1 MTIAEVALRGAD
13 PQDGGKRRMRMDRW
27 LLAPLVL
34 ITTLTFAGSPFL
46 SEGFRGFTPS
56 QFPVV
61 ADRWPVQPMGW
72 AFSIWGAIYL
82 WLILGAVYGLIRAG
96 RDPDWA
102 EMRRALIL
110 SLAVGS
116 FWITV
121 ANLQPVLATVMLI
134 FMAATA
140 IAAFL
145 RAPAGLWAA
154 GPVGLYAGWVTAACG
169 VAIAITLGGQGVL
182 TGQQAA
188 YLSLTGVTLT
198 ALLVVWRR
206 PEVPSYAFG
215 AGWALFGVIVSNAR
229 AGDWPVLALALVGL
243 LLVAATLL
251 LRRRKLQ

>member
-1 MTIAEVALRGAD
+1 
-13 PQDGGKRRMRMDRW
+13 MDRRF
-27 LLAPLVL
+27 LAPLVL

-61 ADRWPVQPMGW
+61 ADRWPVQPVGW

-102 EMRRALIL
+102 EMRLALIL

-145 RAPAGLWAA
+145 RAPRGKGGAGLWAA

-182 TGQQAA
+182 TGAEAA

-198 ALLVVWRR
+198 AACVVWCR
-206 PEVPSYAFG
+206 PDVPSYAFG
-215 AGWALFGVIVSNAR
+215 AGWALLGVIVSNAR
-229 AGDWPVLALALVGL
+229 AGDWPVLFLAALGL
-243 LLVAATLL
+243 MLVAATLL

>member
-1 MTIAEVALRGAD
+1 
-13 PQDGGKRRMRMDRW
+13 MDRR

-46 SEGFRGFTPS
+46 TDGFRGFTPS

-61 ADRWPVQPMGW
+61 ADRWPVQPIGW

-82 WLILGAVYGLIRAG
+82 WLIAGAAYGLVRAW
-96 RDPDWA
+96 RDEGWQ
-102 EMRRALIL
+102 EMRPALIL

-145 RAPAGLWAA
+145 RAPRGRGGAGLWGA

-198 ALLVVWRR
+198 ALVVVWRR
-206 PEVPSYAFG
+206 PDVPSYAFG

>member
-1 MTIAEVALRGAD
+1 
-13 PQDGGKRRMRMDRW
+13 MDRRF
-27 LLAPLVL
+27 LAPLVL

-61 ADRWPVQPMGW
+61 ADRWPVQPVGW

-102 EMRRALIL
+102 EMRLALIL

-145 RAPAGLWAA
+145 RAPRGKGGAGLWAA

-182 TGQQAA
+182 TGAEAA

-198 ALLVVWRR
+198 AACVVWCR
-206 PEVPSYAFG
+206 PRPSS
-215 AGWALFGVIVSNAR
+215 LSLN
-229 AGDWPVLALALVGL
+229 
-243 LLVAATLL
+243 VAA
-251 LRRRKLQ
+251 

>member
-1 MTIAEVALRGAD
+1 
-13 PQDGGKRRMRMDRW
+13 MDRR

-34 ITTLTFAGSPFL
+34 IVALTFAGSPFL
-46 SEGFRGFTPS
+46 SDGFRGFTPS

-61 ADRWPVQPMGW
+61 AERWPVQPVGW

-82 WLILGAVYGLIRAG
+82 WLIAGAAYGLVRAW
-96 RDPDWA
+96 RDPAWA
-102 EMRRALIL
+102 EMRLALIL

-154 GPVGLYAGWVTAACG
+154 APVGLYAGWVTAACG

-188 YLSLTGVTLT
+188 YLSLTGVICT
-198 ALLVVWRR
+198 AVLVVWRR

-229 AGDWPVLALALVGL
+229 AGDWPVLVLAALGL

>member
-1 MTIAEVALRGAD
+1 
-13 PQDGGKRRMRMDRW
+13 MDRK
-27 LLAPLVL
+27 LLAPLTL
-34 ITTLTFAGSPFL
+34 IVALTFAGSPFL
-46 SEGFRGFTPS
+46 SDGFRGFTPS

-61 ADRWPVQPMGW
+61 ADRWPVQPVGW

-82 WLILGAVYGLIRAG
+82 WLIVGAGYGLVRAW
-96 RDPDWA
+96 RNPDWQ
-102 EMRRALIL
+102 EMRLALIL
-110 SLAVGS
+110 SLTVGS

-145 RAPAGLWAA
+145 RAPTGKGGAGLWAA

-182 TGQQAA
+182 TGAQAA
-188 YLSLTGVTLT
+188 YLSLTGVILA
-198 ALLVVWRR
+198 ALIIVWRR

-229 AGDWPVLALALVGL
+229 AGDWPVLSLAAVGL
-243 LLVAATLL
+243 SLVTATLL